1 MTGDGA
7 PDASVVDA
15 AARAPGRAPE
25 RVDVNGDGAGGL
37 TAKARAKAARHL
49 PGEEGTW
56 IFILGD
62 MTVFALLFGV
72 YIEARSHDPE
82 LFNVSQQ
89 ALNQN
94 FGAINTLLLL
104 CSSLCVVTAIRAMR
118 SERVRNL
125 APPLVAGAF
134 ACGLGFCLIKYL
146 EYSEKLS
153 HGIKPATNDFWMYF
167 YVLTGLH
174 FFHLLIGMVVLAF
187 IFFQARKPR
196 LVEDARRFAFVE
208 GGACFWHMV
217 DLLWIVL
224 FPLLY
229 LVH

>member
-1 MTGDGA
+1 MVQT
-7 PDASVVDA
+7 
-15 AARAPGRAPE
+15 
-25 RVDVNGDGAGGL
+25 
-37 TAKARAKAARHL
+37 ARAKVRAKAERHL

-72 YIEARSHDPE
+72 YIDARSKDPE
-82 LFNVSQQ
+82 LFDQQ
-89 ALNQN
+89 QHLLKQQ

-104 CSSLCVVTAIRAMR
+104 CSSLFVVTAIRALR
-118 SERVRNL
+118 SGKHRTL
-125 APPLVAGAF
+125 APKLFAAAF
-134 ACGLGFCLIKYL
+134 VVGGCGFTLMKAL
-146 EYSEKLS
+146 EWGEKFHHHITPS
-153 HGIKPATNDFWMYF
+153 TNDFWMYYF
-167 YVLTGLH
+167 ILTGLH
-174 FFHLLIGMVVLAF
+174 FFHLLLGMAVLTF
-187 IFFQARKPR
+187 LFFQSRKPELNQR
-196 LVEDARRFAFVE
+196 QFAFVE